1 MFISGLGALFFG
13 LVIGWISYRT
23 LRLTAGTTA
32 LSDITTIIGAVG
44 GAAVTALFRS
54 DVLFGL
60 YCVGLAV
67 GFFAYLGYGLASQL
81 ASSLTLAMAYTSLA
95 NKRYSPGMLL
105 ARLSRLLLLA
115 RHLPPLLPSPR
126 RLPPL
131 FLSTNHPLKTI
142 TRVEGQAILTLN
154 LFCALLNM

>member
-44 GAAVTALFRS
+44 GAAVTALLRS

-60 YCVGLAV
+60 YCVGLAL
-67 GFFAYLGYGLASQL
+67 GFFAYLGYGVYVYGKQEVQPWRIIAPV
-81 ASSLTLAMAYTSLA
+81 APAA
-95 NKRYSPGMLL
+95 
-105 ARLSRLLLLA
+105 
-115 RHLPPLLPSPR
+115 
-126 RLPPL
+126 
-131 FLSTNHPLKTI
+131 I
-142 TRVEGQAILTLN
+142 GQAPVIPVPVDQPSAVPAEN
-154 LFCALLNM
+154 DNAS

>member
-32 LSDITTIIGAVG
+32 LSDIATIIAAVG

-60 YCVGLAV
+60 YCIGLAL
-67 GFFAYLGYGLASQL
+67 GFFAYLGYGVYTHGKQEVEPWRIISTPVTPVPIGQIPATPVPVDQPPAVTVENDNAS
-81 ASSLTLAMAYTSLA
+81 
-95 NKRYSPGMLL
+95 
-105 ARLSRLLLLA
+105 
-115 RHLPPLLPSPR
+115 
-126 RLPPL
+126 
-131 FLSTNHPLKTI
+131 
-142 TRVEGQAILTLN
+142 
-154 LFCALLNM
+154 

>member
-32 LSDITTIIGAVG
+32 LSDIATIIAVVG

-60 YCVGLAV
+60 YCVGLAL
-67 GFFAYLGYGLASQL
+67 GFFAYLGYGV
-81 ASSLTLAMAYTSLA
+81 YTHG
-95 NKRYSPGMLL
+95 RQEVEPW
-105 ARLSRLLLLA
+105 
-115 RHLPPLLPSPR
+115 
-126 RLPPL
+126 
-131 FLSTNHPLKTI
+131 
-142 TRVEGQAILTLN
+142 RVMNAPATAVPTGLV
-154 LFCALLNM
+154 

>member
-32 LSDITTIIGAVG
+32 LSDITTILGAVG

-67 GFFAYLGYGLASQL
+67 GFFAYLGYGVYVYGKQEVQPWHVINTPVVPAS
-81 ASSLTLAMAYTSLA
+81 
-95 NKRYSPGMLL
+95 
-105 ARLSRLLLLA
+105 
-115 RHLPPLLPSPR
+115 
-126 RLPPL
+126 
-131 FLSTNHPLKTI
+131 I
-142 TRVEGQAILTLN
+142 GQAPATPVPVDQPLAAPAEN
-154 LFCALLNM
+154 DKAC

>member
-1 MFISGLGALFFG
+1 MCCS
-13 LVIGWISYRT
+13 VC
-23 LRLTAGTTA
+23 TA
-32 LSDITTIIGAVG
+32 
-44 GAAVTALFRS
+44 
-54 DVLFGL
+54 
-60 YCVGLAV
+60 
-67 GFFAYLGYGLASQL
+67 LASQL

-115 RHLPPLLPSPR
+115 RHLPPLLLPSPR

-154 LFCALLNM
+154 LFCALLNMYERGLPPPPCALLAL

>member
-32 LSDITTIIGAVG
+32 LSDITTIVGAVG

-60 YCVGLAV
+60 YCVGLAL
-67 GFFAYLGYGLASQL
+67 GFFAYLGYGVYVYGKQEVQPWRIIAPV
-81 ASSLTLAMAYTSLA
+81 APAA
-95 NKRYSPGMLL
+95 
-105 ARLSRLLLLA
+105 
-115 RHLPPLLPSPR
+115 
-126 RLPPL
+126 
-131 FLSTNHPLKTI
+131 I
-142 TRVEGQAILTLN
+142 GQAPAAPASIGQAPATPVPVDQPPAVPAEN
-154 LFCALLNM
+154 DEM

>member
-60 YCVGLAV
+60 YCLGLAL
-67 GFFAYLGYGLASQL
+67 GFFAYLGYGVYVYGKQEVQPWHVISAPATPVPVDQ
-81 ASSLTLAMAYTSLA
+81 
-95 NKRYSPGMLL
+95 
-105 ARLSRLLLLA
+105 
-115 RHLPPLLPSPR
+115 PPAAPAE
-126 RLPPL
+126 
-131 FLSTNHPLKTI
+131 NDK
-142 TRVEGQAILTLN
+142 
-154 LFCALLNM
+154 M

>member
-60 YCVGLAV
+60 YCVGLAL
-67 GFFAYLGYGLASQL
+67 GFFAYLGYGVYVYGKQEVQPWHIISAPV
-81 ASSLTLAMAYTSLA
+81 APAA
-95 NKRYSPGMLL
+95 
-105 ARLSRLLLLA
+105 
-115 RHLPPLLPSPR
+115 
-126 RLPPL
+126 
-131 FLSTNHPLKTI
+131 I
-142 TRVEGQAILTLN
+142 GQAPATPASIAQAPATPVPVDQPPAAPAEN
-154 LFCALLNM
+154 DKM

>member
-32 LSDITTIIGAVG
+32 LSDIATIIAVVG

-60 YCVGLAV
+60 YCVGLAL
-67 GFFAYLGYGLASQL
+67 GFFAYLGYGVYTYGRQEVEPWHIISAPVAPAS
-81 ASSLTLAMAYTSLA
+81 
-95 NKRYSPGMLL
+95 
-105 ARLSRLLLLA
+105 
-115 RHLPPLLPSPR
+115 
-126 RLPPL
+126 
-131 FLSTNHPLKTI
+131 I
-142 TRVEGQAILTLN
+142 GQAPATPVPVDEPPAAPAEN
-154 LFCALLNM
+154 DKM

>member
-32 LSDITTIIGAVG
+32 LSDIATIVAAVG

-60 YCVGLAV
+60 YCVGLAL
-67 GFFAYLGYGLASQL
+67 GFFAYLGYGVYTNGRQEVEPWRVMTVPVTPVPTSQIPAAPVPVDQPPAVPVENDNAS
-81 ASSLTLAMAYTSLA
+81 
-95 NKRYSPGMLL
+95 
-105 ARLSRLLLLA
+105 
-115 RHLPPLLPSPR
+115 
-126 RLPPL
+126 
-131 FLSTNHPLKTI
+131 
-142 TRVEGQAILTLN
+142 
-154 LFCALLNM
+154 